1 MQITMWVPYDERRL
15 RRTIAVVMRP
25 QVRRMRIM
33 GGILLALGAL
43 LIATGGPLELIVMT
57 LVLGVLIATVIGP
70 LTASRAVRMQSH
82 VIKDGFQMTLTDEWV
97 GVVYPLVESRY
108 RWAGVDSVVETPD
121 AWYMMLG
128 KVQSLTI
135 PKDTMTDE
143 QRAEFA
149 AFLVAEQQRQAGRAF
164 LGRPR

>member
-33 GGILLALGAL
+33 GGILLALGVL
-43 LIATGGPLELIVMT
+43 LIATG
-57 LVLGVLIATVIGP
+57 
-70 LTASRAVRMQSH
+70 
-82 VIKDGFQMTLTDEWV
+82 
-97 GVVYPLVESRY
+97 
-108 RWAGVDSVVETPD
+108 
-121 AWYMMLG
+121 MMLG

-143 QRAEFA
+143 QRVEFA